1 MAKQKKT
8 WLGVLFIIVV
18 ALVFLIL
25 ISPFIIDSVLK
36 TGIEVAIK
44 KQLNVDSSI
53 SRVHLNIGSG
63 SIEISDLKIN
73 NPPGYE
79 YENVLELKSI
89 YVKADI
95 RSLVSNT
102 IEIDQ
107 INLDDVNVVIE
118 QKGMTSNLAD
128 ILKSMPKKPTD
139 TGETKETA
147 QNEKTAHIAS
157 VDIKNIDVT
166 AKLLPTPGKLG
177 AVHLKVATLH
187 LSDIGGKKTTFADAV
202 GKIFTEIS
210 AAIAAQGAGII
221 PGDVLGPIQGGIGE
235 ASKELLNVGEN
246 LQKGLK
252 DANSPLQGLFKKKKK
267 D

>member
-1 MAKQKKT
+1 MAKRKKT
-8 WLGVLFIIVV
+8 WLGVLFTVV
-18 ALVFLIL
+18 VVLVVLIL
-25 ISPFIIDSVLK
+25 ISPFIID
-36 TGIEVAIK
+36 GILRVSIEKAIK

-53 SRVHLNIGSG
+53 SRVHLSIGSG

-73 NPPGYE
+73 NPSGYE

-89 YVKADI
+89 YAKADI
-95 RSLVSNT
+95 RSLVSDT
-102 IEIDQ
+102 IEIQQ

-128 ILKSMPKKPTD
+128 ILKSMPKKPAD
-139 TGETKETA
+139 TGETKETPKSGK
-147 QNEKTAHIAS
+147 NAHIAS

-177 AVHLKVATLH
+177 AVHLRVSTLH
-187 LSDIGGKKTTFADAV
+187 LSDIGGKKTTIADAV

-235 ASKELLNVGEN
+235 ASKELLKVGGN
-246 LQKGLK
+246 IQKGLGLK
-252 DANSPLQGLFKKKKK
+252 DANSPLQGLFKKKK
-267 D
+267 